1 MTWKCD
7 TQYQLIITVSDDQ
20 MDIEIEHP
28 NNSLRQ
34 CDLETE
40 SKVNISVI
48 VIVDYDYDYN
58 NYPIVQLLIG
68 CKLLLQLPSSQ
79 RSKARTMIQGK

>member
-1 MTWKCD
+1 M
-7 TQYQLIITVSDDQ
+7 
-20 MDIEIEHP
+20 
-28 NNSLRQ
+28 
-34 CDLETE
+34 E

-68 CKLLLQLPSSQ
+68 CKLLLQ
-79 RSKARTMIQGK
+79 